1 MSHKSAVISGV
12 KWTSVSHVVGRA
24 LSLATSVLLARL
36 LAPSDFGLIAMAMVI
51 VGFVDLFSSLGT
63 SAAVIQKE
71 TLSSELLSSLFWF
84 NVLFGLAAAGVLFA
98 PRS

>member
-1 MSHKSAVISGV
+1 MSHRSAVVSGV
-12 KWTSVSHVVGRA
+12 KWTSVSHVVGRL

-51 VGFVDLFSSLGT
+51 VGFVDLFSNLGT

-71 TLSSELLSSLFWF
+71 TLSNELLSSLFWF

-98 PRS
+98 LAS